1 MRTSELRDIDAESL
15 RHVSLEAQQGMND
28 LRDEAV
34 RQLKALA
41 KMVNEEIV
49 LFERYDDKCEVSSN
63 IGIRLHQAVEAGAQ
77 AYAYKRF
84 ARLADHFIDTQEAG
98 VR

>member
-1 MRTSELRDIDAESL
+1 MRTSELENLDAECL
-15 RHVSLEAQQGMND
+15 RHVSLEAQQGMNN
-28 LRDEAV
+28 LRDEAM

-41 KMVNEEIV
+41 KMVNEEIT
-49 LFERYDDKCEVSSN
+49 LFERHDDKCEVSPN

-84 ARLADHFIDTQEAG
+84 AGVADHFADRQEVDA
-98 VR
+98 